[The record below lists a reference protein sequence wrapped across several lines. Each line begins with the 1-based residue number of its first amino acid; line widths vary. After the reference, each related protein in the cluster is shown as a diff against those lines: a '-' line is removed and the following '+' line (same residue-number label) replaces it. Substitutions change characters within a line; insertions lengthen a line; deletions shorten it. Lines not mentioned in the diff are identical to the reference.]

1 MNKILGGI
9 LLCFLSF
16 FASAETAIPALTNH
30 FNDLAQAVAPHERAG
45 LDARLADFEK
55 ETSNQLVVLTVPT
68 IGDETLFSFSQRVFE
83 SWKLGQKGKNNGVLV
98 LFVKDRL
105 DKKAFRIHTGR
116 GLEGAIPDI
125 TCTRIIVD
133 FMRPLILEG
142 KASAGFNAG
151 IDKLI
156 AATKGEYKPTKSDVP
171 TNTSKS
177 EWSHHV
183 LLYTVAIFVFVVLSS
198 VSIPLGIVSMMVAS
212 YLLMP
217 DSVTGMG
224 VALVLIIVFFVSW
237 LVAWFIHT
245 AIGSSGGSSSG
256 GSFSD
261 FSSSS
266 GGSFSSGGFSG
277 GGGDSAGGGGEG

>member
-1 MNKILGGI
+1 MNKLLGGM
-9 LLCFLSF
+9 LLCLLSF
-16 FASAETAIPALTNH
+16 FVSAETAVPALTSH
-30 FNDLAQAVAPHERAG
+30 FNDLAQTVAPHERAG
-45 LDARLADFEK
+45 IDAKLADFEK
-55 ETSNQLVVLTVPT
+55 ETSNQLVILTVPT

-83 SWKLGQKGKNNGVLV
+83 SWKLGQKGKDNGVLV
-98 LFVKDRL
+98 LFVKEKKK
-105 DKKAFRIHTGR
+105 KKAFRIHTGR

-156 AATKGEYKPTKSDVP
+156 AATKGEYKPAKSDVP

-177 EWSHHV
+177 DISGLV
-183 LLYTVAIFVFVVLSS
+183 LFCTVAIFVFVVLSS
-198 VSIPLGIVSMMVAS
+198 VSIILGIVSMMCAS
-212 YLLMP
+212 YLLVP

-224 VALVLIIVFFVSW
+224 VMLVLIIVFFVSW

-245 AIGSSGGSSSG
+245 AVGSSGGSSSG
-256 GSFSD
+256 GYFSSD
-261 FSSSS
+261 SSS
-266 GGSFSSGGFSG
+266 GGGFSSGGFSG